1 MEERIIRREDGN
13 LAYWV
18 NARKSPVPL
27 FFLHGAGVTHEMF
40 NEQFS
45 FFDPLCSIIAWDAR
59 LHGKSGE
66 GFEAFTIE
74 SLLDDFLAV
83 LDAEKIR
90 SCHLIG
96 QSMGGNLAQ
105 EIALKMP
112 ERVGKLVLIDC
123 TRNLQKL
130 SLFEKLMIAVSKP
143 ILNLY
148 PFEKL
153 AEASAQACS
162 LRPEIQGY
170 VQKCFLSMGRENFL
184 KVFFE
189 TYNFVREDRRFKV
202 PDNLLLI
209 CGEKDR
215 TGNIRKSMKRWGAEP
230 GVQYHSIPNAAH
242 NSNQDQKKL
251 VNGLIK
257 AYLAI

>member
-1 MEERIIRREDGN
+1 MEERFIQRDDGK
-13 LAYWV
+13 LAYWT
-18 NARKSPVPL
+18 NGRKSPTTL

-45 FFDPLCSIIAWDAR
+45 FFDPMCHIIAWDAR
-59 LHGKSGE
+59 LHGKSQE
-66 GFEAFTIE
+66 GFETFTIK
-74 SLLDDFLAV
+74 SLLDDFLVV
-83 LDAEKIR
+83 LDAEMIK

-105 EIALKMP
+105 EIALQYP
-112 ERVGKLVLIDC
+112 ERVGKLILIDC
-123 TRNLQKL
+123 TRNLQKMT
-130 SLFEKLMIAVSKP
+130 LFEKLMITISKP
-143 ILNLY
+143 MLNMY

-153 AEASAQACS
+153 VEASAQACS
-162 LRPEIQGY
+162 IRPEIQGY
-170 VQKCFLSMGRENFL
+170 VRKCFLSMGRENFL

-189 TYNFVREDRRFKV
+189 TYNFVREDRRFKY
-202 PDNLLLI
+202 PDNILLL

-215 TGNIRKSMKRWGAEP
+215 TGNIRKSMKRWGVEP

-251 VNGLIK
+251 VNGLIR